1 MAESSQKIV
10 LITGCSTGIGLATA
24 ILLAKDND
32 RRFKVYATMRNLAK
46 TEMLENA
53 AGKLLNHTLIIK
65 QLDVISD
72 EQINDVVDEIS
83 SQEGKIDILVN
94 NAGVGMFGAI
104 EAQSMDKIRS
114 MFATNVYGPI
124 NLTQKLVPIWKKQ
137 KSGHL
142 IMVSSIGGVVALPFN
157 STYCASKFA
166 IEGFSEALA
175 AECVQFGIK
184 VSLIEPGPVLTSFV
198 ENVKNSNAPSAQD
211 LAKVDNETQE
221 LIKTFMEKSVARFST
236 MGQSAEQVAECIL
249 EAINS
254 PQPNLRYQT
263 NKLYSTAIQQ
273 KLTDPTGNGV
283 LEYVKKNM

>member
-1 MAESSQKIV
+1 MYQCKS
-10 LITGCSTGIGLATA
+10 CFRFLA
-24 ILLAKDND
+24 
-32 RRFKVYATMRNLAK
+32 
-46 TEMLENA
+46 
-53 AGKLLNHTLIIK
+53 
-65 QLDVISD
+65 
-72 EQINDVVDEIS
+72 
-83 SQEGKIDILVN
+83 VN

-184 VSLIEPGPVLTSFV
+184 
-198 ENVKNSNAPSAQD
+198 
-211 LAKVDNETQE
+211 
-221 LIKTFMEKSVARFST
+221 
-236 MGQSAEQVAECIL
+236 
-249 EAINS
+249 
-254 PQPNLRYQT
+254 
-263 NKLYSTAIQQ
+263 
-273 KLTDPTGNGV
+273 
-283 LEYVKKNM
+283 